1 MLGGESSYYSG
12 EDREA
17 REVAASGRGQLFD
30 DTGKWFEREILPHR
44 ASLERY
50 LTRCFPHETDLDD
63 IVQQSFER
71 ILARSG
77 DEPIENPK
85 FYLRRTAWSLV
96 QSRIRRRAIASIDY
110 YADLSVFDSQC
121 DAPLPDDICAA
132 RQEFALLL
140 SLYSQLSPQAQAAI
154 RLVRLEG
161 RPFLEA
167 SDMLDLSVSGVAK
180 QIRRAVR
187 QLRAGLEADG
197 MAVSDARGSVKN
209 ADACRHG

>member
-1 MLGGESSYYSG
+1 MLSG
-12 EDREA
+12 EPAHYCGDAFDAGEG
-17 REVAASGRGQLFD
+17 AADVPRLFSND
-30 DTGKWFEREILPHR
+30 VGTWFEREILPHR
-44 ASLERY
+44 ASLEKY
-50 LTRCFPHETDLDD
+50 LARCFPSEADLED

-110 YADLSVFDSQC
+110 YADLSAFDFQC

-132 RQEFALLL
+132 REEFAIL
-140 SLYSQLSPQAQAAI
+140 SAHFAELSPQAQAAI

-161 RPFLEA
+161 RPFLEVA
-167 SDMLDLSVSGVAK
+167 DMLGLSVSGVSK

-187 QLRAGLEADG
+187 QLRIEPEAGGVLANESPQIAE
-197 MAVSDARGSVKN
+197 N
-209 ADACRHG
+209 C